1 MSCDLSDMSP
11 LNAMLVDPSLFT
23 APYDAALTQGLLAVG
38 VEPMWMTRPTRK
50 ADRQEIPVERTDP
63 HFYRRVDEA
72 AWLPHKLKPI
82 AKGIAHFV
90 GLVQLLWKVRSRRP
104 DVVHF
109 QWLVV
114 PPLDVLAMKLIRLW
128 CPVVLTVHDTVAF
141 NGERLSWLQRLGHDA
156 PTRVADRV
164 IVHTRSGHKAL
175 VDRGIP
181 SEKISVI
188 PHGVLKLPME
198 VPTLPVA
205 RDPRWTFLLFG
216 EIKPYKGLD
225 TLIEAVAM
233 LPAEVRRQMRVVVAG
248 RPRMDMEPL
257 HAQIAGRGVSEQF
270 DLRLQ
275 RQTEEEMATLFAV
288 ADSFVFP
295 YRQIDASGVYFLVK
309 SLGKWLIASRVG
321 IFEEDIVAGVEGE
334 LVTRDD
340 APTLASALRSAVETR
355 PRREPVPLE
364 DAWLDIGLATRRLY
378 ETAIT
383 EYGQPSGIHDKRF
396 VG

>member
-1 MSCDLSDMSP
+1 MSRDLSVKSP
-11 LNAMLVDPSLFT
+11 LKAMLVDPSLFT
-23 APYDAALTQGLLAVG
+23 APYDAALTEGLVAVG

-50 ADRQEIPVERTDP
+50 GDRQELPIERTDP

-72 AWLPHKLKPI
+72 DWLPHKLKSV
-82 AKGIAHFV
+82 AKGTAHLI
-90 GLVQLLWKVRSRRP
+90 GLAQLLWKVRTRRP
-104 DVVHF
+104 DIVHF
-109 QWLVV
+109 QWIVV
-114 PPLDVLAMKLIRLW
+114 PPLDVLAIKWIRQW

-141 NGERLSWLQRLGHDA
+141 NGQRLSLLQRLAHDA
-156 PTRVADRV
+156 PTKMADRV

-181 SEKISVI
+181 PKKITVI
-188 PHGVLKLPME
+188 PHGALR
-198 VPTLPVA
+198 LPVLA
-205 RDPRWTFLLFG
+205 PPMLVSRDPRWTFVLFG
-216 EIKPYKGLD
+216 EIKPYKGMDL
-225 TLIEAVAM
+225 LVEAVGE
-233 LPAEVRRQMRVVVAG
+233 LPADIRRRMRVVVAG
-248 RPRMDMEPL
+248 RPRMDVESL
-257 HAQIAGRGVSEQF
+257 RLRIIELGVSEHF
-270 DLRLQ
+270 DLRLH
-275 RQTEEEMATLFAV
+275 RQSELEMASLFAE

-340 APTLASALRSAVETR
+340 VPALASALRSAVETR
-355 PRREPVPLE
+355 PRKDPVPLE
-364 DAWLDIGLATRRLY
+364 DAWLAIGLATRRLY

-383 EYGQPSGIHDKRF
+383 EYQKPSKVHDERF

>member
-1 MSCDLSDMSP
+1 MSRDLCDKSP
-11 LNAMLVDPSLFT
+11 LKAMLVDPSLFT
-23 APYDAALTQGLLAVG
+23 APYDAALTEGLLAAG
-38 VEPMWMTRPTRK
+38 VEPMWMTRPTRQ
-50 ADRQEIPVERTDP
+50 ADRQELPIERTDP
-63 HFYRRVDEA
+63 YFYRRVDEA
-72 AWLPHKLKPI
+72 EWLPHKLKPV
-82 AKGIAHFV
+82 AKGAAHLV
-90 GLVQLLWKVRSRRP
+90 GLVQLLWKVSSRKP

-109 QWLVV
+109 QWIVV

-156 PTRVADRV
+156 PTRVADQV
-164 IVHTRSGHKAL
+164 IVHTRSGHTAL

-181 SEKISVI
+181 SQKITVI
-188 PHGVLKLPME
+188 PHGALRLPME
-198 VPTLPVA
+198 VPNLPA
-205 RDPRWTFLLFG
+205 ERDPRWTFVLFG

-225 TLIEAVAM
+225 MLIEAVAM

-275 RQTEEEMATLFAV
+275 RQTDEEMATLFAV
-288 ADSFVFP
+288 ADCFVFP

-321 IFEEDIVAGVEGE
+321 IFGEDIVAGVEGE
-334 LVTRDD
+334 LVTRDNVP
-340 APTLASALRSAVETR
+340 ALASALQFAVETR
-355 PRREPVPLE
+355 PRREPVALE
-364 DAWLDIGLATRRLY
+364 DAWRDIGRATRCLY
-378 ETAIT
+378 EQAIT
-383 EYGQPSGIHDKRF
+383 VHEKARRIDDGRF

>member
-1 MSCDLSDMSP
+1 MSRDLSDKS
-11 LNAMLVDPSLFT
+11 LLKAMLVDPSLFT
-23 APYDAALTQGLLAVG
+23 APYDAALTEGLLAAG

-50 ADRQEIPVERTDP
+50 ADRQELPIERTDP

-72 AWLPHKLKPI
+72 EWLPHKLKPV
-82 AKGIAHFV
+82 AKGAAHLV

-109 QWLVV
+109 QWIVV
-114 PPLDVLAMKLIRLW
+114 PPLDILAMKLIRLW

-181 SEKISVI
+181 SEKITVI
-188 PHGVLKLPME
+188 PHGALR
-198 VPTLPVA
+198 LPVEVQPMPAA
-205 RDPRWTFLLFG
+205 RDPRWTFVLFG

-225 TLIEAVAM
+225 TLIEAVAT

-257 HAQIAGRGVSEQF
+257 HAQIARRGVSEQF
-270 DLRLQ
+270 DLRLE
-275 RQTEEEMATLFAV
+275 RQTEEEMATLFVV

-340 APTLASALRSAVETR
+340 AAALASALRSAVETR
-355 PRREPVPLE
+355 PRREPVALE
-364 DAWLDIGLATRRLY
+364 DVWLDIGRATRRLY
-378 ETAIT
+378 ERAIT
-383 EYGQPSGIHDKRF
+383 EYKKAREIHDGRF